1 MNVSA
6 DEIAA
11 HGDKDSAVL
20 PLSAVLSGV
29 AALAGVVCFLS
40 FLDAACFALSG
51 VVSWFCCATV
61 NGIASTAKRRT
72 VRILMRVSGEK
83 SWTSIIKGLHYC
95 AWKTFAQRSTIPLD
109 PEPSHRNLREFG
121 SGRGFFSQP
130 PLSRRRQPQT
140 C

>member
-1 MNVSA
+1 A
-6 DEIAA
+6 
-11 HGDKDSAVL
+11 DSAVL

-72 VRILMRVSGEK
+72 VRILMRVSREK
-83 SWTSIIKGLHYC
+83 DQHYKGSSLLRLENLRPKIYYP
-95 AWKTFAQRSTIPLD
+95 AGLVTIP
-109 PEPSHRNLREFG
+109 
-121 SGRGFFSQP
+121 SQSP
-130 PLSRRRQPQT
+130 GVLCVVGNIQKEIPNMKTGLALMFAI
-140 C
+140 